1 VKGADVSRAGL
12 FRRFL
17 RESLRPYV
25 ALQIEIFACLAIGV
39 ALELADPLLLR
50 AIIDRALGDGDRS
63 ALWLFAGLLALVF
76 VFRTAFRLLNVWLYS
91 YAGLR
96 VLFDLRRRVFEHA
109 LKLSPYFFR
118 GERQG
123 DILARMT
130 ADVDVLQ
137 QTAAFT
143 VVNAAHDILTIGGI
157 VALLLWLDPLLTVA
171 LAAAYPLLIV
181 AVVRV
186 NRRLREQGLAVR
198 EAYGGLFTFLEE
210 RLSGVR
216 LIQEFRREKTAARGH
231 VEAARPLIDSNI
243 RLSML
248 GAGQIALADMVAT
261 IAFVLVFLLGGART
275 LSGALSLGSLVAFY
289 TLASRLFR
297 PVSQLI
303 DVNVNL
309 QLARAA
315 LARIYELLDEEPAI
329 HEKPGATAP
338 HPIAAAAGSVAD
350 PIDRAPAR
358 AGAFESRSGA
368 SRGRLEQV
376 SASIAWSRV
385 SVAWPDGTPALVE
398 VDIAVEPGQIVAV
411 VGPSGSGKST
421 LAALAPRF
429 LDPHAG
435 AVVVSGQD
443 ARDWPLHELRRTI
456 GLVPQETIL
465 FHDTIAANLRLA
477 RQDATDPELAEAL
490 ETAGL
495 GGFMEGLPDGLKTI
509 VGEQG
514 LRLSGGERQRLALA
528 RMILKDPLIYLLD
541 EATSAL
547 DPRTERQ
554 VLERVLSRARGR
566 TVIVIAHRL
575 TSVTGADRIFVL
587 DQGRLV
593 ESGSHDELYRLGG
606 LYRRLFD
613 DQERHVEAGA

>member
-1 VKGADVSRAGL
+1 
-12 FRRFL
+12 
-17 RESLRPYV
+17 
-25 ALQIEIFACLAIGV
+25 
-39 ALELADPLLLR
+39 
-50 AIIDRALGDGDRS
+50 
-63 ALWLFAGLLALVF
+63 
-76 VFRTAFRLLNVWLYS
+76 
-91 YAGLR
+91 
-96 VLFDLRRRVFEHA
+96 
-109 LKLSPYFFR
+109 
-118 GERQG
+118 
-123 DILARMT
+123 MT

-143 VVNAAHDILTIGGI
+143 VVNAAHDLLTIGGI
-157 VALLLWLDPLLTVA
+157 VALLFWLDPILKVA
-171 LAAAYPLLIV
+171 LAAAYPFLIV

-210 RLSGVR
+210 RLAGVR
-216 LIQEFRREKTAARGH
+216 LVQEFRREKTAARGH

-248 GAGQIALADMVAT
+248 GAGQIALADLVAT
-261 IAFVLVFLLGGART
+261 IAFVLVFVLGGART

-315 LARIYELLDEEPAI
+315 LARIYEFLDEEPGI
-329 HEKPGATAP
+329 REKPGASAP
-338 HPIAAAAGSVAD
+338 
-350 PIDRAPAR
+350 R
-358 AGAFESRSGA
+358 SRTG
-368 SRGRLEQV
+368 
-376 SASIAWSRV
+376 SIAWSGV
-385 SVAWPDGTPALVE
+385 SVAWPDGTPALTNIDMTVE
-398 VDIAVEPGQIVAV
+398 FGQTVAV

-429 LDPHAG
+429 LDPQGG
-435 AVVVSGQD
+435 AVLVSGQD
-443 ARDWPLHELRRTI
+443 ARDWPLHELRQTV
-456 GLVPQETIL
+456 GLVTQETIL

-477 RQDATDPELAEAL
+477 RREATDQEMIEAL

-528 RMILKDPLIYLLD
+528 RMLLKDPLVYLLD

-547 DPRTERQ
+547 DPRTERL
-554 VLERVLSRARGR
+554 VLERLLSRARGR

-587 DQGRLV
+587 DQCRLV
-593 ESGSHDELYRLGG
+593 ESGSHDELYRRDG

-613 DQERHVEAGA
+613 DQQRQSVAES